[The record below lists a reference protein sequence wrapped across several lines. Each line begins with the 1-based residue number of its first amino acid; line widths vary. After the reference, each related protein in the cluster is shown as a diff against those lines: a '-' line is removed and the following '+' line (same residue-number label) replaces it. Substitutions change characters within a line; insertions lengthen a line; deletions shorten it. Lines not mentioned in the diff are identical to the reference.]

1 LGVTAVNT
9 LGYIS
14 APPSVSIAGGAPS
27 QLLYQSAPNVTNFI
41 PNGTLGRVLL
51 SNGAGV
57 PSWGQVDLTTGVT
70 NVLPIAQGGTNSST
84 RQQAMDTLAGAT
96 TLGQYLR
103 GNGTNVVMSPIIAAD
118 VPTLNQNTTGSAA
131 TFTSTTQN
139 SQFNSIGVNVAA
151 SGTAGQINA
160 TGNVQT
166 SAGFFSDGTGTLHP
180 IVSATAV
187 AASGATIPFGS
198 IPTWA
203 VRVTVLFDSVT
214 NTGGNY
220 PELRLGT
227 SGGIVSAGYTWIS
240 TNFVGNV
247 GSTSGFNIPDISAAS
262 VINGSIILYNI
273 TGNTW
278 VAELH
283 GTLSNVYQ
291 AIGSGRISLAGDLS
305 QVLLTFTGA
314 GPAYNGGTVNVMWE

>member
-1 LGVTAVNT
+1 
-9 LGYIS
+9 
-14 APPSVSIAGGAPS
+14 
-27 QLLYQSAPNVTNFI
+27 
-41 PNGTLGRVLL
+41 
-51 SNGAGV
+51 
-57 PSWGQVDLTTGVT
+57 
-70 NVLPIAQGGTNSST
+70 
-84 RQQAMDTLAGAT
+84 MDTLAGAT

-151 SGTAGQINA
+151 SGAAGQINA
-160 TGNVQT
+160 TGNIQT
-166 SAGFFSDGTGTLHP
+166 STGFFSDGTGTLHP